1 MSTPRRPRILIL
13 VENLPLPF
21 DRRVWM
27 EAQSLQQ
34 NGYDVSV
41 ICPKGKGYDKS
52 YERINDVDIHRF
64 SLPVEARGLAVY
76 AIEYSWALV
85 NFFWLALKVAA
96 KGRIDVIQACN
107 PPDLMFLVAAPFKM
121 FGTKFIF
128 DHHDLMPELLDSK
141 YEKPPKLARAFLLAL
156 ERWTF
161 ALADVSIATNDSY
174 KKVAIERGKMAPERV
189 FVVRSG
195 PRRDWIAPAAAEA
208 PSRIVG
214 YVGVMGDQEG
224 IDLLLLAAA
233 QLVFTMGRSDIR
245 FVLVGDGGARQDL
258 ERQAAELGLADYVR
272 FTGRVSDQELKHLL
286 SRADVL
292 VNPDRPSELND
303 KSTMNKIVEYMAMAK
318 PMVQFDCTEGRFSA
332 QDSALYAKPGDYVDF
347 ALKIAALLD
356 DESERRR
363 MGEAGRK
370 RFEAELCWE
379 RQEPKLLKAYATAL
393 GREPAA
399 EFAPEGNAE
408 QPDARAMR
416 GSS

>member
-1 MSTPRRPRILIL
+1 MSKPHRPRVLIL

-41 ICPKGKGYDKS
+41 ICPKGKGFDKS
-52 YERINDVDIHRF
+52 YERINDVDIYRF
-64 SLPVEARGLAVY
+64 ALPVEARGLAVY
-76 AIEYSWALV
+76 AIEYSWALLS
-85 NFFWLALKVAA
+85 FFWLALNVAR

-107 PPDLMFLVAAPFKM
+107 PPDLMFLVAAPFKP
-121 FGTKFIF
+121 FGAKFIF

-141 YEKPPKLARAFLLAL
+141 YEKPPRLARAFLLAL

-161 ALADVSIATNDSY
+161 ALADVSIATNESY
-174 KKVAIERGKMAPERV
+174 KKVAVDRGKMRPERV
-189 FVVRSG
+189 YVVRSG
-195 PRRDWIAPAAAEA
+195 PRRDWIKPVASAA
-208 PSRIVG
+208 PSKIVG

-258 ERQAAELGLADYVR
+258 EGQAVELGLGDFVT
-272 FTGRVSDQELKHLL
+272 FTGRVSDQELKDLL
-286 SRADVL
+286 SRADIL

-318 PMVQFDCTEGRFSA
+318 PTVQFDCTEGRFSA
-332 QDSALYAKPGDYVDF
+332 QDASLYAKPGDYVDF
-347 ALKIAALLD
+347 ALKIASLLD
-356 DESERRR
+356 DPDQRRR
-363 MGEAGRK
+363 MGEAGRR
-370 RFEAELCWE
+370 RFEEELCWE
-379 RQEPKLLKAYATAL
+379 RQEPKLLQAYAQAL
-393 GREPAA
+393 GRETVA
-399 EFAPEGNAE
+399 ELAPQAN
-408 QPDARAMR
+408 
-416 GSS
+416 SSERVERVASEAP